1 MAVCHARANARMA
14 VGWHTHRKPQ
24 GASPRDRAPAGAAA
38 IHQAPIPGLQLAAEP
53 TAIETGLAGCKPS
66 LFAPIPLVGSKR
78 RLTGPAYPQYHNV
91 VAGNGKYDSVA
102 AASIRAKYF
111 LLYMFQKQI
120 IFRSLSGDVNLF
132 GKSPCCLIEGTPLGP
147 RALWASC
154 PNPLVNG
161 VGVAFGTAQDDD
173 PANHPASPRRC
184 RSRKSP
190 MNSSRL
196 RPCCCRASCNEAR
209 IAAASSAEGCDPRH
223 SSTSSSRLVELC
235 E

>member
-1 MAVCHARANARMA
+1 MHP
-14 VGWHTHRKPQ
+14 RKPQ
-24 GASPRDRAPAGAAA
+24 GASPRNATPVSAAA
-38 IHQAPIPGLQLAAEP
+38 IHQAPIPELQLAAELA
-53 TAIETGLAGCKPS
+53 AIETGLAVCKPS
-66 LFAPIPLVGSKR
+66 LFAPIPLVGSER
-78 RLTGPAYPQYHNV
+78 RLTGTAYPQYQNV

-120 IFRSLSGDVNLF
+120 VFRSLSGDINLF
-132 GKSPCCLIEGTPLGP
+132 GKSPCCLIEGTPP
-147 RALWASC
+147 RPGTLWASC

-161 VGVAFGTAQDDD
+161 VGVAFGTGQDDD
-173 PANHPASPRRC
+173 PANNPASPRRC
-184 RSRKSP
+184 SSRKSP

-196 RPCCCRASCNEAR
+196 RPCCRWASRNEAR
-209 IAAASSAEGCDPRH
+209 IAAASSAEGCDPRN